1 MSVNG
6 KIHKISSKLYILR
19 TPNFDAKVT
28 FGVGSSDVVN
38 APKGFNS
45 AKSKLDHIPL
55 GEKGDFL
62 YEMHS
67 MVCESPNK
75 LRLLKTRRDFILG
88 EGLEVRTKV
97 VKDGKKQYEY
107 VDDAETNL
115 MEDWVEDNRLNS
127 ILSEA
132 ALQMCFSGRA
142 YIKLTLSINAQ
153 PEKLELIDVF
163 HCCPARSDKLDNG
176 ITAYK
181 LNPNFG
187 NKLYKKEETKTLPA
201 FDFSNPIKYA
211 VSIIDLRQDMPG
223 QIFHPWA
230 EWWGTKNWTGVS
242 NKVPKFHNS
251 GLDNGYNLKYHF
263 SIPDD
268 YFRKDEYTEEE
279 VDEETL
285 KSQILSEMA
294 ASLAGTDNVDK
305 AFFTFHKVMAD
316 RGMVSEVKITPL
328 DNKMSDTAYTELF
341 NTANVA
347 QASGHGV
354 LPSLAGID
362 TGSKLGGSG
371 KELEAAANYQQGFLT
386 WSDREL
392 LLTIPRIVQKL
403 MNWDRNKQF
412 VFRNISL
419 YTYDVTP
426 KNTTQNQNQQ
436 P

>member
-1 MSVNG
+1 MG
-6 KIHKISSKLYILR
+6 R
-19 TPNFDAKVT
+19 M
-28 FGVGSSDVVN
+28 VGN
-38 APKGFNS
+38 
-45 AKSKLDHIPL
+45 
-55 GEKGDFL
+55 
-62 YEMHS
+62 
-67 MVCESPNK
+67 
-75 LRLLKTRRDFILG
+75 
-88 EGLEVRTKV
+88 
-97 VKDGKKQYEY
+97 
-107 VDDAETNL
+107 
-115 MEDWVEDNRLNS
+115 
-127 ILSEA
+127 
-132 ALQMCFSGRA
+132 
-142 YIKLTLSINAQ
+142 
-153 PEKLELIDVF
+153 
-163 HCCPARSDKLDNG
+163 
-176 ITAYK
+176 
-181 LNPNFG
+181 
-187 NKLYKKEETKTLPA
+187 
-201 FDFSNPIKYA
+201 
-211 VSIIDLRQDMPG
+211 
-223 QIFHPWA
+223 
-230 EWWGTKNWTGVS
+230 KNWTGVS
-242 NKVPKFHNS
+242 SKVPKFHNS